1 KAILRSSRS
10 YQDKTFR
17 IETKKT
23 VVVQGVPH
31 EIDIWVEIESAPGY
45 KTTFIFECKNWKKR
59 VGKNEIIIFSEKVDA
74 TQAAKGFFVAKS
86 FAKTASAQAVKCPR
100 VELLKV
106 DEELGSHL
114 ESPFPL
120 TFSFNES
127 GNVTSFEFRRWDRTV
142 RPQPNVVEID
152 KAE

>member
-1 KAILRSSRS
+1 
-10 YQDKTFR
+10 
-17 IETKKT
+17 
-23 VVVQGVPH
+23 
-31 EIDIWVEIESAPGY
+31 
-45 KTTFIFECKNWKKR
+45 
-59 VGKNEIIIFSEKVDA
+59 
-74 TQAAKGFFVAKS
+74 
-86 FAKTASAQAVKCPR
+86 AKTASAQAVKCPR

-152 KAE
+152 KAEIKINGEIIDFRKYLSNLPDQALISKGLPAVESKVGIQTFTDSTEVRYREGECTVNGEMVESLTVTYDFTVRTVKPVAVSR